1 MRILSESEVLS
12 RSEGGEPKPMNRNL
26 NLAFASLSS
35 LLSALPA
42 TAQTTLFSDNF
53 NRAALTVSAP
63 TTYTTTVTA
72 GDGGASIVASDFL
85 RLTNDATVA
94 GNASGRVFVTGAT
107 SSFTSFQQSLASN
120 ASTLEWSFNA
130 KSNRNSDPGG
140 FGAGNYSLAVVL
152 GASGSDLTTANG
164 YAIAYGNSGAP
175 DPIRLV
181 KFAGGLDADSNLTT
195 MISSGAADLSG
206 FANYFSVKVRYAPS
220 TDSWQLFIRDDGTS
234 SWSDPGTVLSQIGST
249 VTDSTY
255 TSAPLTH
262 FGFGWNYN
270 SAANQSAQFDNF
282 QVSAL
287 SSTAAPEPSTLLLL
301 LPGLCL
307 LRRRFRA

>member
-1 MRILSESEVLS
+1 
-12 RSEGGEPKPMNRNL
+12 MNRNL
-26 NLAFASLSS
+26 NLAFASLVS
-35 LLSALPA
+35 LFFTLPA

-85 RLTNDATVA
+85 RLTNDATTA

-120 ASTLEWSFNA
+120 TSTLEWSFNA

-181 KFAGGLDADSNLTT
+181 KFAGGLDADANLTT

-206 FANYFSVKVRYAPS
+206 FANYFSVKVRYTPS
-220 TDSWQLFIRDDGTS
+220 TDSWQLFVRDDGAS
-234 SWSDPGTVLSQIGST
+234 GWSDPSTSSAQIGST
-249 VTDSTY
+249 VMDSTY
-255 TSAPLTH
+255 TSTPLTH

-270 SAANQSAQFDNF
+270 SAASQSAQFDNF
-282 QVSAL
+282 TLNSAA
-287 SSTAAPEPSTLLLL
+287 STSAPEPSTLLLL
-301 LPGLCL
+301 LAGFGIISSCL
-307 LRRRFRA
+307 NLKRRHAS